1 LGKDHRTQVKI
12 FIRNIIILMFLLL
25 HGGASLFAQLQSS
38 SSSDYLPGAALRMG
52 FGARGIA
59 MGNALTAVITGDLQA
74 YYNPAVVPFESV
86 PTAVAAYG
94 VLSLDRRL
102 NYLSFTKSLKPNAGI
117 SLCII
122 NSGVGDIDGRDRDGV
137 HTDTYSTSENSFMLS
152 FGLHPVPKLSVGI
165 CVKVLYYNLFE
176 GMKSTTAA
184 LDIGALYL
192 LSEEFTI
199 GGVLQDINAK
209 YKWDTSPL
217 YGINGNS
224 SIEKFPLRKRIG
236 VSWSPANYSLLIS
249 SEFEAIGSAAYFRI
263 GSEVEVYDDIFIRG
277 GIDQIALNADM
288 PAKPS
293 LGISVQTKVATWTP
307 AFHYAYVFE
316 PYSPSGIHI
325 LSLSMRFK

>member
-1 LGKDHRTQVKI
+1 VKPY
-12 FIRNIIILMFLLL
+12 FRNIALLVLLL
-25 HGGASLFAQLQSS
+25 SSCSVPAFAQLQSS
-38 SSSDYLPGAALRMG
+38 SSSDYLPGASLRMG

-59 MGNALTAVITGDLQA
+59 MGNALTAVIHGDIQS
-74 YYNPAVVPFESV
+74 YYNPAAVPFESV

-102 NYLSFTKSLKPNAGI
+102 NYLSFTESLKPNAGI
-117 SLCII
+117 SLSIL

-137 HTDTYSTSENSFMLS
+137 HTETYSTSENSFMLS
-152 FGLHPVPKLSVGI
+152 FGLKPVPKLSVGLT
-165 CVKVLYYNLFE
+165 VKVLYYNLFE

-184 LDIGALYL
+184 LDFGVLYL
-192 LSEEFTI
+192 LSEEFTL
-199 GGVLQDINAK
+199 GGVVQDINAK

-224 SIEKFPLRKRIG
+224 SIERFALRKRIG
-236 VSWSPANYSLLIS
+236 ISWSPRAYSLLVS
-249 SEFEAIGSAAYFRI
+249 SEFEAIGSAAFFRV
-263 GSEVEVYDDIFIRG
+263 GSEVEVYEGISLRG

-293 LGISVQTKVATWTP
+293 LGISVQTKLATWTP
-307 AFHYAYVFE
+307 AFQYAYVFE

-325 LSLSMRFK
+325 LSLSLRFK